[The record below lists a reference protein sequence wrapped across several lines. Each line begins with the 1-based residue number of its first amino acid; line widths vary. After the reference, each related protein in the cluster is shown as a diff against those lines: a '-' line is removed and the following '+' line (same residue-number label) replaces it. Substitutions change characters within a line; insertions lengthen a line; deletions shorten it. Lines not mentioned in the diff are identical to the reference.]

1 MIDKIKQLQ
10 ISDLDKDN
18 AISMIQNNEYG
29 SEYLEDVLNIC
40 FLISPIFYNVSN
52 KKYKENKV
60 YQELIQHD
68 NYKRS
73 IAFKII
79 LDKVMMKD
87 SDITPSALNKLLI
100 SLCNYKIINM
110 KVSID
115 KYKLYADTIASINV
129 NAIEWAN
136 YILTSDSV
144 LKLSNKEYKKIIDKI
159 KIVTANNKDGV
170 NTFDDNGYWDIRKS
184 DNEQIKAYRKVLNKK

>member
-1 MIDKIKQLQ
+1 
-10 ISDLDKDN
+10 
-18 AISMIQNNEYG
+18 
-29 SEYLEDVLNIC
+29 
-40 FLISPIFYNVSN
+40 
-52 KKYKENKV
+52 
-60 YQELIQHD
+60 
-68 NYKRS
+68 
-73 IAFKII
+73 
-79 LDKVMMKD
+79 MKD